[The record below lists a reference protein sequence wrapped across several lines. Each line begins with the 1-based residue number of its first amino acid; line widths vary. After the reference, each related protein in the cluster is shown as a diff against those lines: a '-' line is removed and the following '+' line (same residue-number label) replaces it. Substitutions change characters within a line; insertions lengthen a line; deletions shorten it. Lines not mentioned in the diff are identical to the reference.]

1 MAQIILPKKEIQ
13 ITDMEG
19 KLVVTRREGGGSE
32 MDRMQTVTFRM
43 DGH

>member
-19 KLVVTRREGGGSE
+19 KLVVTRRGGGGSE
-32 MDRMQTVTFRM
+32 MDREFGV
-43 DGH
+43 GGCKL